1 MYVLERI
8 KNGYQALLPNIC
20 EEILAKSGPTDKEKS
35 ADYTK
40 VRALPRHPLLWTYS
54 LENSRMSLPVAIS
67 DVFDPAPYT
76 HSLALL
82 LFHMQCHLF
91 LASLSQYGALVR
103 SWMHKG
109 CFRVEPYG
117 AMEHVLPCPSHVICS
132 GVLDNAGNSFCDAPL
147 TDFVENKK
155 KEDAGAGGGGA
166 AKF

>member
-8 KNGYQALLPNIC
+8 KNGYQAILPNIC
-20 EEILAKSGPTDKEKS
+20 EEILAKSGPTDKEKT

-40 VRALPRHPLLWTYS
+40 VRERRPLSCTNAAALSHDSGSCLSRLPFSTHPPPPIPQTPV
-54 LENSRMSLPVAIS
+54 NSPHL
-67 DVFDPAPYT
+67 
-76 HSLALL
+76 
-82 LFHMQCHLF
+82 QCHLF

-155 KEDAGAGGGGA
+155 KEDGATGAGA
-166 AKF
+166 KK